1 MSWLLLVCSNGGYWT
16 RIRKSLGSQQGQ
28 MWEGYNL
35 VRSILLC
42 ENFLYT
48 FVIITDVG
56 ALAFLVQL
64 RQEAARF
71 KSFCITLQLADA
83 PLVSN
88 CFKQVLKYILYIGLV
103 SHWIRFYSILFVF
116 PFDVVFGFDVVL
128 IFLVSSFLMS
138 SSFLMLSLFL
148 R

>member
-1 MSWLLLVCSNGGYWT
+1 MKNS
-16 RIRKSLGSQQGQ
+16 
-28 MWEGYNL
+28 
-35 VRSILLC
+35 
-42 ENFLYT
+42 LYT

-56 ALAFLVQL
+56 VLAFLVQL

-103 SHWIRFYSILFVF
+103 SHWIRFYS
-116 PFDVVFGFDVVL
+116 
-128 IFLVSSFLMS
+128 SFL
-138 SSFLMLSLFL
+138 LMLSLVLMSSPFL